1 MPTNSLK
8 NAHSHNMES
17 QMDLIQS
24 IYREVVDGNQKAARE
39 AVQAAL
45 DANISPDVI
54 LADGL
59 IAAMA
64 EVGSLFEQ
72 GEYFVPEMLVSA
84 KSMQEGLNLL
94 RPLLVAQGVEP
105 IGRVVMG
112 TVKGDLHDI
121 GKNLVSMMLEGAGF
135 DVLDLGTDTSPEKF
149 IDAIHQFHPQLIG
162 MSAMLTTTM
171 TNMRHVITAL
181 NEAGIRQN
189 VRVMVGGAPVTE
201 AFAQQIGADGYA
213 PDASRAVSLAKSL
226 L

>member
-1 MPTNSLK
+1 
-8 NAHSHNMES
+8 
-17 QMDLIQS
+17 MDLIQN
-24 IYREVVDGNQKAARE
+24 IYREVVDGNQKAAKE

-45 DANISPDVI
+45 DANIAADVI
-54 LADGL
+54 LSDGL
-59 IAAMA
+59 IAAMG

-94 RPLLVAQGVEP
+94 RPFLVAQGVEP
-105 IGRVVMG
+105 IGKVVMG

-135 DVLDLGTDTSPEKF
+135 EVIDLGTDTSPEKF
-149 IDAIHQFHPQLIG
+149 IDAINQHQPQLMG

-171 TNMRHVITAL
+171 PNMRHVITAL
-181 NEAGIRQN
+181 ETAGMREK
-189 VRVMVGGAPVTE
+189 VKVMVGGAPITE
-201 AFAQQIGADGYA
+201 SFARQIGADGYA
-213 PDASRAVSLAKSL
+213 PDASRAVTLAKSL